1 MEKVFW
7 ILTGKCR
14 KKQTNAAGQTVS
26 PDPAGV
32 SAADKMEQK
41 KTIRQVIADRLFCHG
56 IFWGKPPMT
65 KGFRHLGKVPVKGCG
80 LTAAARYIKGSNYS
94 IMPRLFAYSVYSSYH

>member
-7 ILTGKCR
+7 IPTGKCR
-14 KKQTNAAGQTVS
+14 KKQTNAAGQTGS

-32 SAADKMEQK
+32 SASDKMEQK

-56 IFWGKPPMT
+56 IFWGEPPMT
-65 KGFRHLGKVPVKGCG
+65 KGFRHPGKVPVKGCG

>member
-1 MEKVFW
+1 MGKVFW

-14 KKQTNAAGQTVS
+14 KKQTNAAGQTGT

-32 SAADKMEQK
+32 SSADKDGTK
-41 KTIRQVIADRLFCHG
+41 KDD
-56 IFWGKPPMT
+56 PPGNCGSSFLSWDLLGGT
-65 KGFRHLGKVPVKGCG
+65 SHDQGFRHQGKVPVKGGG
-80 LTAAARYIKGSNYS
+80 LTAAAGYIKGSNYS